1 MRSRPGRALSIS
13 EQWHPLLLSGLSP
26 IPDLEPGDTV
36 FWHCDVIHS
45 VENEHNGEF
54 DSNVMYIAA
63 APGCEKNDAYL
74 QRQLPSFLSGKSP
87 VDFAADDFEV
97 DFIGRATVELL
108 TPLGKAQ
115 LGIK

>member
-1 MRSRPGRALSIS
+1 M
-13 EQWHPLLLSGLSP
+13 
-26 IPDLEPGDTV
+26 
-36 FWHCDVIHS
+36 FWHCDVIHA

-74 QRQLPSFLSGKSP
+74 QRQLPSFMSGKTP
-87 VDFAADDFEV
+87 PDFAPDDFEV
-97 DFIGRATVELL
+97 DFDGRATVDLL
-108 TPLGKAQ
+108 TPLGKEQ